1 MFAVHVTRVNDVTN
15 VMLLITTTSFTCLS
29 PVHLQLPIAAF
40 IVSQTCVRLLL
51 NGLCLQRQP
60 YLRHNFIPKR
70 NRAILH
76 SVIFNSITEL
86 RGLFKYN
93 NLEPET
99 PNQHVFLGCARNLW
113 HKARQAHDTIQS
125 AINYTRQIKYLPIA
139 NTFSTQLS
147 VRICGSSI
155 MGPSFGWLS
164 TGNTQ

>member
-1 MFAVHVTRVNDVTN
+1 MFAIHVTRVNDVTN

-93 NLEPET
+93 NLESLK
-99 PNQHVFLGCARNLW
+99 HL
-113 HKARQAHDTIQS
+113 
-125 AINYTRQIKYLPIA
+125 INTLSWVVQEIYGIKYDRLTILYSPPLI
-139 NTFSTQLS
+139 T
-147 VRICGSSI
+147 RDR
-155 MGPSFGWLS
+155 
-164 TGNTQ
+164 